1 MTRHQVT
8 DTTSSERP
16 DFPPERLAK
25 RQPTFQFPKT
35 LLLPALKFFARSKDR
50 GWLPGTPLK
59 RHIVICG
66 FPRSGT
72 TLLQLLLESCTQN
85 LGTCGRE
92 RRALEVAA
100 AGKRSH
106 SVILTKRPK
115 DLFLIPEIA
124 SWHAANGTQAL
135 FILMH
140 RDPRAVLTSRHFSS
154 PQHYYLNCRDWQHF
168 YLHWKWSGNRSDVL
182 SVSYEA
188 LTSSPAAVQHQINRF
203 ANLDAACRFE
213 DFLSRVPPNFDL
225 RALNGLRQTE
235 TTRINSWKS
244 QEHQQRLTQIFSE
257 LPELPKILDEM
268 GYSETPQ
275 QNFAA

>member
-1 MTRHQVT
+1 MKLHQGTVAPVT
-8 DTTSSERP
+8 HRP
-16 DFPPERLAK
+16 HFPPESLAK

-35 LLLPALKFFARSKDR
+35 LLLPALRCIARSKDR
-50 GWLPGTPLK
+50 GWLPGTPLR

-72 TLLQLLLESCTQN
+72 TLLQLLLESCTRN
-85 LGTCGRE
+85 LGTFGRE
-92 RRALEVAA
+92 RRALEAA
-100 AGKRSH
+100 AVARRSH
-106 SVILTKRPK
+106 AVILTKRPK
-115 DLFLIPEIA
+115 DIFLIPEIA
-124 SWHAANGTQAL
+124 DWHRANGTQAL

-154 PQHYYLNCRDWQHF
+154 PQHYYLKCSDWEHF
-168 YLHWKWSGNRSDVL
+168 HQHWKWSLHRSDVL

-188 LTSSPAAVQHQINRF
+188 LTSSPAAVQQLINSF
-203 ANLDAACRFE
+203 ASLDADCCFS

-235 TTRINSWKS
+235 TTRINSWKL
-244 QEHQQRLTQIFSE
+244 QEHEQRLTQISSE
-257 LPELPKILDEM
+257 LPNLPEILDEM

-275 QNFAA
+275 QNSAA